1 MAPLADLLDDHRL
14 FNTSILVKWPGQ
26 DGAMGTHQDWT
37 FVDEDRFRSVTVW
50 CPLVDVEQR
59 NGALELLPG
68 SHRILTHARCSP
80 TLPETYH
87 DPLAGLGEDDLAA
100 WPLPGG
106 TAIALDHAVED
117 LESTPLA
124 QKAQA

>member
-1 MAPLADLLDDHRL
+1 ML
-14 FNTSILVKWPGQ
+14 LVKWPGQ

-37 FVDEDRFRSVTVW
+37 FVDERRFRSVTVW

-80 TLPETYH
+80 SLPETYQ
-87 DPLAGLGEDDLAA
+87 DPLAGLGDGDQRRKIC
-100 WPLPGG
+100 GG
-106 TAIALDHAVED
+106 LGSDTAGPEVHDAV
-117 LESTPLA
+117 P
-124 QKAQA
+124 